1 MTGKLENLHPDLLHI
16 LSTLE
21 EKLGMSLTITSGK
34 RDEAHNT
41 KVGGVKGS
49 EHTYDPAEGADVACT
64 TSPLRWRM
72 VKELYLMGVRRIG
85 MGDTFIHVGIS
96 KDLPQD
102 VMWTYYPQK
111 KETK

>member
-34 RDEAHNT
+34 RDEAHNA

-64 TSPLRWRM
+64 TSPLRFQM
-72 VKELYLMGVRRIG
+72 VEALLNMGVRRIG
-85 MGDTFIHVGIS
+85 IGQTFVHVGIA
-96 KDLPQD
+96 KDKPQD
-102 VMWTYYPQK
+102 CMWTYYPT
-111 KETK
+111 KENK